1 VARKYRPRP
10 GMDRKWGPCKR
21 CNFTTTTPEARN
33 TTAVYHNCPVPG
45 KVGTV
50 EVRPLPKGEVV
61 GEEE

>member
-1 VARKYRPRP
+1 
-10 GMDRKWGPCKR
+10 MDRKWGPCKR

-61 GEEE
+61 GGEE